1 MASPPTDGT
10 VRVVEGERGTTV
22 VLDRPARRNALTLPM
37 WRQLAEVVADQG
49 GPQDP
54 VGGER
59 PDALVITGAGG
70 YFCSGADLDTLAW
83 AREDPAH
90 AAEFVDA
97 VVTALLTIHVS
108 SRPVVALVEGGAAG
122 GGVEIMAACDSRVA
136 LGAPTLVFPFGRH
149 GMTLDDFTRWRL
161 DLLVGSSTAQR
172 LVDGHH
178 VVGAEEAREL
188 GLFDGSPP
196 DAALPTSSGPAVGL
210 ALDRSHP
217 GDGRGDATGRGTD
230 DATGR
235 GTDDATGA
243 PAYLRPGETLAG
255 AARRAGAPMLA
266 ALQTGPP

>member
-37 WRQLAEVVADQG
+37 WRQLAEVVAEQG

-54 VGGER
+54 VRRER
-59 PDALVITGAGG
+59 PDPLLITGAGG
-70 YFCSGADLDTLAW
+70 YFCSGADLGTLAW

-149 GMTLDDFTRWRL
+149 GMTLDGFTRWRL

-196 DAALPTSSGPAVGL
+196 DASLPTSSGPAVGL

-217 GDGRGDATGRGTD
+217 RDGSG

-243 PAYLRPGETLAG
+243 PAYLRPGETLA
-255 AARRAGAPMLA
+255 AAVRRAGAPMLA
-266 ALQTGPP
+266 ALHPGPP